1 MTGRKSLFLLVSIVV
16 IILIIISLFY
26 LVEFLYPKFSYRSS
40 YSNNSY
46 SSKSAP
52 FKFEAFAKINTVRF
66 ASTTVSISL
75 VSTPGELEQGLS
87 GRESL
92 GEFEGMLFVF
102 ETPDFYEFWM
112 KDMKFPIDI
121 MWIHEDGE
129 SIRVVDIAEDVKP
142 ESFPVLL
149 KPKEESLYVLEVNA
163 GFARAH
169 NIHIGDSV
177 IFAIN

>member
-121 MWIHEDGE
+121 IWIGENLEVTDISEDE
-129 SIRVVDIAEDVKP
+129 RPDSYPKL
-142 ESFPVLL
+142 F
-149 KPKEESLYVLEVNA
+149 KPKEKSLYVLEVNA